1 VLKGSSATTNETST
15 NTVSSIVLYFKVPT
29 VTSVFLS
36 AYPNPYNGN
45 DAVKLSLASTSVGTA
60 RLRVSD
66 LLGREVASQ
75 TFTTVNGATEVI
87 IDQAAKLSMGTYM
100 AQVTLPSGEVKTIR
114 IQKR

>member
-15 NTVSSIVLYFKVPT
+15 NTVSSVVLYFKVPT

-60 RLRVSD
+60 LRVSD

-75 TFTTVNGATEVI
+75 TFTTVNGATEVT